1 MKQIQKDV
9 MHSSI
14 VHRLNYR
21 VSIPKI
27 TGNLRALSGSSEV
40 LPLVHM
46 RHFNMCPGAHTKQ
59 TIPTTAQNSDASS
72 EISSESFQQYL
83 LVYTF

>member
-1 MKQIQKDV
+1 MKQIEKDV

-14 VHRLNYR
+14 VYRLNHR
-21 VSIPKI
+21 VLIPKI

-40 LPLVHM
+40 LPHEALQHVSW
-46 RHFNMCPGAHTKQ
+46 RSESVPK
-59 TIPTTAQNSDASS
+59 TAQNSDASS

-83 LVYTF
+83 LVHTF

>member
-14 VHRLNYR
+14 VYRLNYR
-21 VSIPKI
+21 VLIPKI

-46 RHFNMCPGAHTKQ
+46 RHFNMCPGAQNPYQQLLKTVMQALKS
-59 TIPTTAQNSDASS
+59 AQNPSNSTCWS
-72 EISSESFQQYL
+72 TQQ
-83 LVYTF
+83 FF